1 MTMRGLRNIFYLGR
15 KELYSFVNDTMLL
28 VFIAYAFSISIY
40 TVARGVSFE
49 LRNAPVGIVDLD
61 RSQLSRRIASA
72 LTPPYF
78 MTPEEISLSEIDK
91 NMDFGR
97 YTFALV
103 IPENFEADVIRG
115 RQPELQL
122 NIDATI
128 VAHAGI
134 GAGYLQTII
143 MQEVTDFLGRD
154 EGRVDLPVTIEP
166 RVMFNPNLNQEWFI
180 SVMQIINNVTLL
192 AIILTGAALIRE
204 RERGTVDHLLVM
216 PITPTEIMAAKC
228 AANGLVILIAAA
240 FALIVMVQIVLQV
253 PIAGSVSLFLAGA
266 AVYLFS
272 ATAIG
277 IFLGTIARSM
287 PQLSLLIMLTIL
299 PMHMLS
305 GGTTPRESQPEIVQW
320 MMNFAPS
327 THFIAFAQAILY
339 RGAGLA
345 TVWPY
350 LALVAVLGAAFF
362 MAALLRFRRAM
373 AAMQ

>member
-1 MTMRGLRNIFYLGR
+1 MRALKNIFYLGR

-28 VFIAYAFSISIY
+28 VFVAYAFSFSIY
-40 TVARGVSFE
+40 TAARGVSFE
-49 LRNAPVGIVDLD
+49 LRNAPVAIVDLD

-78 MTPEEISLSEIDK
+78 MTPEEISFNEIDE

-97 YTFALV
+97 YTFVLV
-103 IPENFEADVIRG
+103 IPERFEADVIAG
-115 RQPELQL
+115 EKPELQI
-122 NIDATI
+122 NIDATV

-143 MQEVTDFLGRD
+143 TREVMDFLNRD
-154 EGRVDLPVTIEP
+154 EGRIDLPVTIEP
-166 RVMFNPNLNQEWFI
+166 RIMFNPNMNQEWFI
-180 SVMQIINNVTLL
+180 SVMQIINHVTLL

-216 PITPTEIMAAKC
+216 PVTPAEIMAAKC
-228 AANGLVILIAAA
+228 WANGLVILIAAA

-253 PIAGSVSLFLAGA
+253 PIAGSVPLFLTGA

-277 IFLGTIARSM
+277 VFLGTIARSM

-305 GGTTPRESQPEIVQW
+305 GGSTPRESQPEIVQW
-320 MMNFAPS
+320 VMNFAPS

-339 RGAGLA
+339 RGAGFA

-350 LALVAVLGAAFF
+350 LAVVAVLGAAFF
-362 MAALLRFRRAM
+362 MTALSRFRRAM

>member
-1 MTMRGLRNIFYLGR
+1 MRGLKNIFYLGR

-28 VFIAYAFSISIY
+28 VFVAYAFSVSIY
-40 TVARGVSFE
+40 TAARGVSFE

-61 RSQLSRRIASA
+61 QSQLSRRIASA

-78 MTPEEISLSEIDK
+78 MTAEEISFAEIDE

-97 YTFALV
+97 YTFVLV
-103 IPENFEADVIRG
+103 IPERFEADVIAG
-115 RQPELQL
+115 KQPELQV

-143 MQEVTDFLGRD
+143 TREVMDFLNRD
-154 EGRVDLPVTIEP
+154 EGRFELPVTVEP

-180 SVMQIINNVTLL
+180 SVMQIINHITLL

-216 PITPTEIMAAKC
+216 PITPAEIMAAKC
-228 AANGLVILIAAA
+228 WANGAVILIAAA

-305 GGTTPRESQPEIVQW
+305 GGSTPRESQPEIVQW
-320 MMNFAPS
+320 VMNLAPS

-350 LALVAVLGAAFF
+350 LLLVAVLGVAFF
-362 MAALLRFRRAM
+362 TVALLRFRRAM
-373 AAMQ
+373 ASMQ